1 MNITEEFDV
10 DRAPQQVWELFC
22 NVPELSRCLPG
33 AELTDERGDG
43 VYAGNVEAKL
53 GPMSTN
59 FFGECT
65 VVNDNE
71 TMTGS
76 VSGKGTDRA
85 GGSVGL
91 VEVAYA
97 VVAQNGGSNVTIN
110 ADITLAGPVAQFGRS
125 SIIQEM
131 STRLIDEFAA
141 CIEAKLVAETAEEA
155 HEIQAG
161 EVKGVSLL
169 FSSLWG
175 AIKGWFKGMGDVA
188 AAPEPPELEEK
199 EQKEQKEQ
207 S

>member
-1 MNITEEFDV
+1 MKITEDFDV
-10 DRAPQQVWELFC
+10 DRSPEQVWQLFC
-22 NVPELSRCLPG
+22 NVTELSRCLPG
-33 AELTDERGDG
+33 AELTDQKGDG

-65 VVNDNE
+65 IVNDHE

-76 VSGKGTDRA
+76 VSGKGTDKA

-97 VVAQNGGSNVTIN
+97 IVGENGSSHVSID

-131 STRLIDEFAA
+131 STRLIDEFAQ
-141 CIEAKLVAETAEEA
+141 CIEAKLVAETPEEA
-155 HEIQAG
+155 EQIEAG
-161 EVKGVSLL
+161 EVKGVSL
-169 FSSLWG
+169 FFASLW
-175 AIKGWFKGMGDVA
+175 ASIKGWFKSMGDVA
-188 AAPEPPELEEK
+188 AAPPAPELEKKEK
-199 EQKEQKEQ
+199 EEQL
-207 S
+207 

>member
-1 MNITEEFDV
+1 VKITEEFYV
-10 DRAPQQVWELFC
+10 ERSPEQVWDLFC
-22 NVPELSRCLPG
+22 DVGELSRCLPG

-65 VVNDNE
+65 VVNDHD

-76 VSGKGTDRA
+76 VSGKGTDKA

-97 VVAQNGGSNVTIN
+97 IASQNGGSEVTID
-110 ADITLAGPVAQFGRS
+110 ADITLSGPVAQFGRS

-131 STRLIDEFAA
+131 SARLIDAFAG
-141 CIEAKLVAETAEEA
+141 CIEAKLVAETPEEA
-155 HEIQAG
+155 QAIAAG
-161 EVKGVSLL
+161 DVKGVSLF
-169 FSSLWG
+169 FSSLW
-175 AIKGWFKGMGDVA
+175 ASFKAWFKEMGDVA
-188 AAPEPPELEEK
+188 AAPEAPPVEK
-199 EQKEQKEQ
+199 QEQEEQ